1 MIYNPALI
9 EKSLPVFR
17 SNPFRII
24 NAGYFLLIISYITSI
39 ISNRTWE
46 VVINIGINADNI

>member
-24 NAGYFLLIISYITSI
+24 NAGYYIRNGRFL
-39 ISNRTWE
+39 
-46 VVINIGINADNI
+46 VVII